1 VLAQSEETT
10 LSTAGSNSSPKS
22 TAAVVSYFT
31 TKAFEK
37 ALQLAFLSGGQA
49 QKRSDKARIVLGSL
63 QDADPF
69 LSLQVTKHGE
79 TRIKNCV
86 KYELGDGWR
95 LVTRQT
101 DKTCTFLFVG
111 DHEDTERWIEGHNGE
126 SIGVKD
132 SRLIRLPGIGSNPVS
147 RAVLVDHHNKPLVDM
162 LDVAASDHLLLSLSP
177 TLVRKFAD
185 LDGGCS
191 AEELNALLAL
201 VHDPSKRELLQKVL
215 CLLLEGNVDGA
226 EAHIDLSMGRI
237 APVEE
242 YDSKNI
248 LEVFDGED
256 VRRIRVG
263 SVEYEEWIKA
273 FGRRSTWHDW
283 FLFLHPEQEAI
294 VNADYAGV
302 SQLSGVSGSG
312 KTCVAVRRAMRLAKI
327 DGASVLLLTLNRSLA
342 GMLRQLVDVACAD
355 EAVRSRIKVT
365 SFFELARDMLM
376 SFEPSNSRH
385 YEDVTWKLD
394 EHVDEIFREYYRCW
408 ANNHDAA
415 SLLTLHKSL
424 NARGVNGESYV
435 RQEFDWIRSAVQP
448 GARHRYLTL
457 ERKGRKFPIAADRRT
472 DLLAGLHGWEAKM
485 RAVGVIDYLGLTSA
499 LAAHV
504 DKIGHKY
511 TNILVDEAQDFG
523 TTELAIVRILVPE
536 GANDIFLC
544 GDVAQTVLPKQRSVV
559 EAGLANIT
567 RERIRRNYRN
577 SREILAA
584 AYELLKANLH
594 EELFESGDLE
604 VLDPKFANFSDA
616 APVALAAESLE
627 EEIAFARNYVATHLH
642 MGTRNL
648 CIAFAGFSSRDV
660 KEYALKCGVTSLDGA
675 YDPNTDRLV
684 FSDLEQ
690 TKGYEFDVL
699 IVVNCC
705 EHVLPARDAPA
716 EEGFRDI
723 CKLYVAMTRA
733 KHELVLSFHGSA
745 SKWLLAVSGTIS
757 MDHWQTVENLDVN
770 LLQGAP
776 RVLSELDPNVQATDS
791 LSLTGVEFLYTSDA
805 LGLSPDAQEKL
816 AELVDGKGLI
826 RGGSGRR
833 LKWATM
839 GSLLADLNESRMQD
853 GLLGPHI
860 ADEVRSKLGPLQKSV
875 TNK

>member
-1 VLAQSEETT
+1 
-10 LSTAGSNSSPKS
+10 
-22 TAAVVSYFT
+22 
-31 TKAFEK
+31 
-37 ALQLAFLSGGQA
+37 
-49 QKRSDKARIVLGSL
+49 
-63 QDADPF
+63 
-69 LSLQVTKHGE
+69 
-79 TRIKNCV
+79 
-86 KYELGDGWR
+86 
-95 LVTRQT
+95 
-101 DKTCTFLFVG
+101 
-111 DHEDTERWIEGHNGE
+111 
-126 SIGVKD
+126 
-132 SRLIRLPGIGSNPVS
+132 
-147 RAVLVDHHNKPLVDM
+147 M

-177 TLVRKFAD
+177 SLVRKFGD

-191 AEELNALLAL
+191 AEELNGLLAL
-201 VHDPSKRELLQKVL
+201 VDDHSKRELLRKVF

-226 EAHIDLSMGRI
+226 EAHIDLSAGRI

-242 YDSKNI
+242 YDPKNI

-256 VRRIRVG
+256 LRRIRVG
-263 SVEYEEWIKA
+263 SAEYEEWVKA
-273 FGRRSTWHDW
+273 FELRSTWHDW

-312 KTCVAVRRAMRLAKI
+312 KTCVAVRRAMRLAKN

-342 GMLRQLVDVACAD
+342 GMLRQLVNAACSD
-355 EAVRSRIKVT
+355 GAVRSRIEVT
-365 SFFELARDMLM
+365 SFFE
-376 SFEPSNSRH
+376 
-385 YEDVTWKLD
+385 
-394 EHVDEIFREYYRCW
+394 
-408 ANNHDAA
+408 
-415 SLLTLHKSL
+415 
-424 NARGVNGESYV
+424 
-435 RQEFDWIRSAVQP
+435 
-448 GARHRYLTL
+448 
-457 ERKGRKFPIAADRRT
+457 
-472 DLLAGLHGWEAKM
+472 
-485 RAVGVIDYLGLTSA
+485 LTSA
-499 LAAHV
+499 LAAHME
-504 DKIGHKY
+504 KIGHKY

-523 TTELAIVRILVPE
+523 TTELAIVRMLVPE

-567 RERIRRNYRN
+567 RERVRRNYRN
-577 SREILAA
+577 SREILSA

-604 VLDPKFANFSDA
+604 VLDPKFANFSDS

-627 EEIAFARNYVATHLH
+627 EEIAYARNYAVTHQQ

-660 KEYALKCGVTSLDGA
+660 REYALKCGVTALDGA
-675 YDPNTDRLV
+675 YDPNSDRLV

-699 IVVNCC
+699 IVINCC

-733 KHELVLSFHGSA
+733 KRELVLSFHGAA
-745 SKWLLAVSGTIS
+745 SKWLMAVSGTIS
-757 MDHWQTVENLDVN
+757 MDHWQTVENLDAN
-770 LLQGAP
+770 LLQGTP
-776 RVLSELDPNVQATDS
+776 SVLSELDPNVQAADS
-791 LSLTGVEFLYTSDA
+791 LSLTGTQFLYTSDA

-833 LKWATM
+833 LKWPTI
-839 GSLLADLNESRMQD
+839 GSLLTD
-853 GLLGPHI
+853 LLGPSI
-860 ADEVRSKLGPLQKSV
+860 ADEVRSTLMRMRRCGTMTSQSAPGPIPASR
-875 TNK
+875 TFS

>member
-1 VLAQSEETT
+1 MAIT
-10 LSTAGSNSSPKS
+10 GSNPPPE
-22 TAAVVSYFT
+22 TANDAVSYFT

-63 QDADPF
+63 QNSDPF
-69 LSLQVTKHGE
+69 VSLQVTKHGE

-111 DHEDTERWIEGHNGE
+111 DHADTEKWIEGHEGE

-132 SRLIRLPGIGSNPVS
+132 SRLIRVPGIGSDPVARS
-147 RAVLVDHHNKPLVDM
+147 VLVDQHNKPLVDM
-162 LDVAASDHLLLSLSP
+162 LDIAASDHLLQSLSP
-177 TLVRKFAD
+177 SLVRKFGD

-191 AEELNALLAL
+191 AKELNGLLAL
-201 VHDPSKRELLQKVL
+201 VIDHSKMELLRKVF

-242 YDSKNI
+242 FDSKNI
-248 LEVFDGED
+248 LEVSDGED
-256 VRRIRVG
+256 VRRLRVG
-263 SVEYEEWIKA
+263 SAQYEEWVKA
-273 FGRRSTWHDW
+273 FERRSTWYDW

-294 VNADYAGV
+294 VNADYPGV

-312 KTCVAVRRAMRLAKI
+312 KTCVAVRRAMRLAKN

-342 GMLRQLVDVACAD
+342 GMLRQLVDVACSD
-355 EAVRSRIKVT
+355 DAVRSRIEVT
-365 SFFELARDMLM
+365 SFFELARSMLM
-376 SFEPSNSRH
+376 SFEPLNLRH
-385 YEDVTWKLD
+385 YEDVTWRLD

-408 ANNHDAA
+408 ANNHDAEPLFA
-415 SLLTLHKSL
+415 LHKSL

-448 GARHRYLTL
+448 SARCQYLTL
-457 ERKGRKFPIAADRRT
+457 ERKGRKFPIAADRRA
-472 DLLAGLHGWEAKM
+472 DLLAGLLGWEAKM
-485 RAVGVIDYLGLTSA
+485 RAIGVIDYLGLTSA
-499 LAAHV
+499 LATHM
-504 DKIGHKY
+504 DKIGHRY

-523 TTELAIVRILVPE
+523 TTELAIVRMLVSA

-559 EAGLANIT
+559 EAGLINIT
-567 RERIRRNYRN
+567 REQIRRNYRN

-604 VLDPKFANFSDA
+604 VLDPKFANFSGS

-627 EEIAFARNYVATHLH
+627 EEIAYARNYVATHLQ
-642 MGTRNL
+642 MGPRNL

-660 KEYALKCGVTSLDGA
+660 REYALKCGVTALDGA

-705 EHVLPARDAPA
+705 EHVLPARDAPL

-733 KHELVLSFHGSA
+733 KRELVLSFHGAA
-745 SKWLLAVSGTIS
+745 SKWLKAVSGTIS
-757 MDHWQTVENLDVN
+757 MDHWQKYENLDGN
-770 LLQGAP
+770 LLQGTPKA
-776 RVLSELDPNVQATDS
+776 LSELDPNAHGTDS
-791 LSLTGVEFLYTSDA
+791 LSLTGVQFLYTSDA
-805 LGLSPDAQEKL
+805 LGLTPDAQEKL
-816 AELVDGKGLI
+816 AELVDGKGLV

-833 LKWATM
+833 LKWPM
-839 GSLLADLNESRMQD
+839 IGSLLSDLSENRMQD
-853 GLLGPHI
+853 SLLGSNI
-860 ADEVRSKLGPLQKSV
+860 ADEVRGKLGHLLCVPKI
-875 TNK
+875 

>member
-1 VLAQSEETT
+1 MALT
-10 LSTAGSNSSPKS
+10 GSNPSPEQ
-22 TAAVVSYFT
+22 AGAVSYFT
-31 TKAFEK
+31 TKPFEK

-63 QDADPF
+63 QDSDPF
-69 LSLQVTKHGE
+69 VSLPVTKHGE

-111 DHEDTERWIEGHNGE
+111 DHEDTERWIAGHKGE

-132 SRLIRLPGIGSNPVS
+132 SRLIRVPGIGNDPVS
-147 RAVLVDHHNKPLVDM
+147 RSILVDHHDRPLVDM

-177 TLVRKFAD
+177 SLVRKFGT

-191 AEELNALLAL
+191 AKELNDLLAL
-201 VHDPSKRELLQKVL
+201 VPNPSKMELLRKVF

-242 YDSKNI
+242 FDSKDM
-248 LEVFDGED
+248 LDVSDGED
-256 VRRIRVG
+256 VRRLRVG
-263 SVEYEEWIKA
+263 SAEYEEWINA
-273 FGRRSTWHDW
+273 FERRSTWYDW

-294 VNADYAGV
+294 VNADYPGV

-312 KTCVAVRRAMRLAKI
+312 KTCVAVRRAMRLAKK
-327 DGASVLLLTLNRSLA
+327 DGANVLLLTLNRSLS
-342 GMLRQLVDVACAD
+342 GMLRQLVDVACSD
-355 EAVRSRIKVT
+355 DVVRSRIEVT
-365 SFFELARDMLM
+365 SFFELARSMLM
-376 SFEPSNSRH
+376 SFEPANSRH

-408 ANNHDAA
+408 ANNHDAGP
-415 SLLTLHKSL
+415 LLALHKSL
-424 NARGVNGESYV
+424 NARGVNGETYI

-448 GARHRYLTL
+448 GARDNYLGL

-472 DLLAGLHGWEAKM
+472 DLLAGLLGWENKM

-499 LAAHV
+499 LATHM

-523 TTELAIVRILVPE
+523 TTELAIVRMLVPP

-567 RERIRRNYRN
+567 REQIRRNYRN

-604 VLDPKFANFSDA
+604 VLDPKFANFSGS
-616 APVALAAESLE
+616 APVALAADSLE
-627 EEIAFARNYVATHLH
+627 EEIAYARNYVATHLQ

-660 KEYALKCGVTSLDGA
+660 REYALKCGVTALDGA

-705 EHVLPARDAPA
+705 EDILPARDAPL

-733 KHELVLSFHGSA
+733 KRELVLSFHGPA
-745 SKWLLAVSGTIS
+745 SKWLKAVSGTIS
-757 MDHWQTVENLDVN
+757 MDHWHKYENLDGS
-770 LLQGAP
+770 LLQGTPMA
-776 RVLSELDPNVQATDS
+776 LSELDPNMQSTDS
-791 LSLTGVEFLYTSDA
+791 LSLTGAQFLYTSDA

-816 AELVDGKGLI
+816 VELVDGKGLI
-826 RGGSGRR
+826 RAGGGRR
-833 LKWATM
+833 LKWTTI
-839 GSLLADLNESRMQD
+839 GSLLSDLTDSRMQD
-853 GLLGPHI
+853 SLLGSI
-860 ADEVRSKLGPLQKSV
+860 VADEVRSKLSHLL
-875 TNK
+875 NA